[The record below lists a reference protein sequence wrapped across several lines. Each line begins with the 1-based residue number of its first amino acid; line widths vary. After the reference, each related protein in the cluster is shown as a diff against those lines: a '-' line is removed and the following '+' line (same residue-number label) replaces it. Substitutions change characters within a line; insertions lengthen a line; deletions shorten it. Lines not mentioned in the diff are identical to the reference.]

1 MSYQEISPSEVEL
14 GMYVRLPVSWW
25 KHPFAR
31 NAFRVQSSKDLT
43 ILKELDLKVIEY
55 DPEKSSSEDSLNEQN
70 RPSEPILPPA
80 PGGSALREFDPEIK
94 AQAAKKERQL
104 EFLKQ
109 RRQSLARREQEYSH
123 AFTEVTHIIKSID
136 ADPEASVASAQGLM
150 TNVVDTMLHDEE
162 AVVHLIHLKE
172 RDTVTYFH
180 SLNVC
185 ILSLILGKKMGLS
198 MAELNELGLAALFH
212 DIGKQKIPTKILL
225 KMGPLTKAEEKYLRL
240 HPRYGLSLLAGNPN
254 VTPRVLQV
262 VYQHHER
269 CDGKGYPQG
278 LTEHHI
284 SYLAKITSVVNVYDN
299 LINQERKGHSYTPHE
314 ALSFLYTQIQGL
326 SKEIVSIF
334 IKSLGVYPPGT
345 LVELSDRTL
354 GMVITTDPILSM
366 KPTVI
371 LYDERVP
378 REEPFI
384 INLADEDEVSIARC
398 LRPSEVPA
406 QVITYLQPGRMVGFF
421 VGSLA
426 SADRK
431 PKRV

>member
-1 MSYQEISPSEVEL
+1 
-14 GMYVRLPVSWW
+14 
-25 KHPFAR
+25 
-31 NAFRVQSSKDLT
+31 
-43 ILKELDLKVIEY
+43 
-55 DPEKSSSEDSLNEQN
+55 
-70 RPSEPILPPA
+70 
-80 PGGSALREFDPEIK
+80 
-94 AQAAKKERQL
+94 
-104 EFLKQ
+104 
-109 RRQSLARREQEYSH
+109 
-123 AFTEVTHIIKSID
+123 
-136 ADPEASVASAQGLM
+136 
-150 TNVVDTMLHDEE
+150 
-162 AVVHLIHLKE
+162 
-172 RDTVTYFH
+172 
-180 SLNVC
+180 
-185 ILSLILGKKMGLS
+185 
-198 MAELNELGLAALFH
+198 
-212 DIGKQKIPTKILL
+212 
-225 KMGPLTKAEEKYLRL
+225 
-240 HPRYGLSLLAGNPN
+240 
-254 VTPRVLQV
+254 
-262 VYQHHER
+262 
-269 CDGKGYPQG
+269 
-278 LTEHHI
+278 
-284 SYLAKITSVVNVYDN
+284 